1 MVKIIKRLPIALSVI
16 AIGFLIVQIICALW
30 LPLVTADIV
39 NIGIKTS
46 DTAYIW
52 SKGYL
57 MIALSVCS
65 MIGAICNTYLFS
77 RISYRLGGELRS
89 DIYRKALRFSKHEFD
104 KIGTSSLIT
113 RNTNDVTQVQTL
125 VEGGLKFLIMAP
137 AMLIGGIVM
146 TALLSPTLALVFL
159 CAVPFLAISYFVI
172 YRFASPL
179 YDKMQRMLDSLNQFF
194 REGLTGARVIR
205 AFGKENQEYEKYKA
219 VNREYTKN
227 YITAGT
233 IMSVSIPLV
242 TMFVSLATVIIV
254 WVGGKGVESG
264 TIEVGSIM
272 SAISYSIQ
280 ILMGFGM
287 LTNVILAIPRGQI
300 SAKRINEVL
309 DMPISIKEPGCM
321 VEQETKFPTRP
332 VEPAKAE
339 NSCLTF
345 ENVDFRYQGAE
356 RKTLENIN
364 FTVSKGQTLAII
376 GGTGDGK
383 TALVNLISRLYD
395 VEKGS
400 VKIGGTDIRDMGQ
413 KTLHGL
419 VSYSPQKSTLFFGT
433 IRSNMLM
440 GKPDATDDEIWA
452 ALDMAHATEF
462 IRTLPDGGWSLAAPT
477 ARPSSP
483 LDSAVEKGGGNFSGG
498 QKQRLCIA
506 RALLKDAS
514 IYVFD
519 DSFSALDFKTDG
531 EVRRAMRGKLKD
543 AITVIVAQRIGTVMD
558 ADAIA
563 VLDNGKL
570 AGFGS
575 HEELKTTN
583 PVYRQIIDSQFY
595 KEAGRGENTP
605 LLAYATE
612 EAAV

>member
-1 MVKIIKRLPIALSVI
+1 MFKIVKRLPIALSVI
-16 AIGFLIVQIICALW
+16 AIGFLIVQIICSLW

-65 MIGAICNTYLFS
+65 MIGAICNTFLFS
-77 RISYRLGGELRS
+77 RISYKLGGELRS
-89 DIYRKALRFSKHEFD
+89 DIYHKVLRFSKNEFD

-137 AMLIGGIVM
+137 AMLIGGIIM

-179 YDKMQRMLDSLNQFF
+179 YDKMQRLLDSLNQFF

-205 AFGKENQEYEKYKA
+205 AFGKEGSEYEKYKA

-242 TMFVSLATVIIV
+242 TMLVSLATVIIV
-254 WVGGKGVESG
+254 WVGGKGAESG

-309 DMPISIKEPGCM
+309 DMPISINDPDQA
-321 VEQETKFPTRP
+321 V
-332 VEPAKAE
+332 KAE
-339 NSCLTF
+339 KSTLIF

-364 FTVSKGQTLAII
+364 LTVTGGQTLAII

-400 VKIGGTDIRDMGQ
+400 VKIGGTDIRDLEQ

-440 GKPDATDDEIWA
+440 GKPDATDGEIWA

-462 IRTLPDGGWSLAAPT
+462 IRTLPGG
-477 ARPSSP
+477 

-531 EVRRAMRGKLKD
+531 EVRRGMRGKLKD

-563 VLDNGKL
+563 VIDNGKL
-570 AGFGS
+570 AGLGS
-575 HEELKTTN
+575 HEELKATN

-595 KEAGRGENTP
+595 KE
-605 LLAYATE
+605 

>member
-1 MVKIIKRLPIALSVI
+1 MFKIVKRLPLGMSVI
-16 AIGFLIVQIICALW
+16 AIAFLIVQIVCALW

-39 NIGIKTS
+39 NIGIKTL
-46 DTAYIW
+46 DIDFIW
-52 SKGYL
+52 SKGYM

-77 RISYRLGGELRS
+77 RISYKLGGELRS

-125 VEGGLKFLIMAP
+125 VEGGLKFLILAP

-146 TALLSPTLALVFL
+146 TYLLSPTLALIFL
-159 CAVPFLAISYFVI
+159 CTVPFLAVSYFVV

-179 YDKMQRMLDSLNQFF
+179 YSKMQRLLDTLNQFF
-194 REGLTGARVIR
+194 REGLTGVKVIR
-205 AFGKENQEYEKYKA
+205 AFGKEEQEYEKYRT

-264 TIEVGSIM
+264 TIEIGSIM

-309 DMPISIKEPGCM
+309 DMPISINDPGCM
-321 VEQETKFPTRP
+321 VEQETKFLTRP
-332 VEPAKAE
+332 EQAVKAE
-339 NSCLTF
+339 NSTLTF

-356 RKTLENIN
+356 KKTLENIN
-364 FTVSKGQTLAII
+364 LTVTGGQTLAII

-400 VKIGGTDIRDMGQ
+400 VKIGGTDIRDMEQ

-440 GKPDATDDEIWA
+440 GKPDATDGEIWA

-462 IRTLPDGGWSLAAPT
+462 IRTLPGG
-477 ARPSSP
+477 

-575 HEELKTTN
+575 HEELKATN

-595 KEAGRGENTP
+595 KE
-605 LLAYATE
+605 

>member
-1 MVKIIKRLPIALSVI
+1 MSMLKIVKRLPIAMSVI

-46 DTAYIW
+46 DIDFIW

-57 MIALSVCS
+57 MITLSVCS

-77 RISYRLGGELRS
+77 RISYKLGGELRS

-125 VEGGLKFLIMAP
+125 VEGGLKFLILAP

-146 TALLSPTLALVFL
+146 TYLLSPTLALVFL

-179 YDKMQRMLDSLNQFF
+179 YTKMQKLLDNLNQFF
-194 REGLTGARVIR
+194 REGLTGVKVIR
-205 AFGKENQEYEKYKA
+205 AFGKEEQEYEKYKA

-280 ILMGFGM
+280 ILLGFGM

-309 DMPISIKEPGCM
+309 DMPIGINDP
-321 VEQETKFPTRP
+321 EQAVKT
-332 VEPAKAE
+332 E
-339 NSCLTF
+339 NSTLTF
-345 ENVDFRYQGAE
+345 ENVDFRYQGAG
-356 RKTLENIN
+356 RKTLENIS
-364 FTVSKGQTLAII
+364 FTVGKGQTLAII

-400 VKIGGTDIRDMGQ
+400 VKIGGTDIRDMEQ
-413 KTLHGL
+413 NTLHSL

-440 GKPDATDDEIWA
+440 GKPDATDGEIWA

-462 IRTLPDGGWSLAAPT
+462 IRTLSGG
-477 ARPSSP
+477 

-543 AITVIVAQRIGTVMD
+543 AITIIVAQRIGTVMD

-563 VLDNGKL
+563 VIDNGKL

-575 HEELKTTN
+575 HEELKATN

-595 KEAGRGENTP
+595 KE
-605 LLAYATE
+605 

>member
-1 MVKIIKRLPIALSVI
+1 
-16 AIGFLIVQIICALW
+16 
-30 LPLVTADIV
+30 
-39 NIGIKTS
+39 
-46 DTAYIW
+46 
-52 SKGYL
+52 
-57 MIALSVCS
+57 
-65 MIGAICNTYLFS
+65 
-77 RISYRLGGELRS
+77 
-89 DIYRKALRFSKHEFD
+89 
-104 KIGTSSLIT
+104 
-113 RNTNDVTQVQTL
+113 
-125 VEGGLKFLIMAP
+125 
-137 AMLIGGIVM
+137 
-146 TALLSPTLALVFL
+146 
-159 CAVPFLAISYFVI
+159 
-172 YRFASPL
+172 
-179 YDKMQRMLDSLNQFF
+179 
-194 REGLTGARVIR
+194 
-205 AFGKENQEYEKYKA
+205 
-219 VNREYTKN
+219 
-227 YITAGT
+227 
-233 IMSVSIPLV
+233 
-242 TMFVSLATVIIV
+242 
-254 WVGGKGVESG
+254 
-264 TIEVGSIM
+264 
-272 SAISYSIQ
+272 
-280 ILMGFGM
+280 
-287 LTNVILAIPRGQI
+287 VILAIPRGQI

-309 DMPISIKEPGCM
+309 DMPIGINDP
-321 VEQETKFPTRP
+321 EQAVKS
-332 VEPAKAE
+332 E
-339 NSCLTF
+339 NSTLTF

-364 FTVSKGQTLAII
+364 LTVTGGQTLAII

-400 VKIGGTDIRDMGQ
+400 VKIGGTDIRDMEQ

-440 GKPDATDDEIWA
+440 GKPDATDGEIWA

-462 IRTLPDGGWSLAAPT
+462 ICTLPGGLDG
-477 ARPSSP
+477 
-483 LDSAVEKGGGNFSGG
+483 AVEKGGGNFSGG

-575 HEELKTTN
+575 HEELKATN

-595 KEAGRGENTP
+595 KE
-605 LLAYATE
+605 

>member
-1 MVKIIKRLPIALSVI
+1 MLKIIKRLPLGLCII
-16 AIGFLIVQIICALW
+16 AIGFLIVQIVCALW

-46 DTAYIW
+46 DIDFIW

-77 RISYRLGGELRS
+77 RISYKLGGELRS
-89 DIYRKALRFSKHEFD
+89 DIYRKALSFSKHEFD

-125 VEGGLKFLIMAP
+125 VEGGLKFLILAP

-146 TALLSPTLALVFL
+146 TYLLSPTLALIFL
-159 CAVPFLAISYFVI
+159 CTVPFLAISYFVV

-179 YDKMQRMLDSLNQFF
+179 YSKMQRLLDSLNQFF
-194 REGLTGARVIR
+194 REGLTGVKVIR
-205 AFGKENQEYEKYKA
+205 AFGKEEQEYEKYKA

-287 LTNVILAIPRGQI
+287 LTNVILGIPRGQI

-309 DMPISIKEPGCM
+309 DMPVSINDP
-321 VEQETKFPTRP
+321 EQA
-332 VEPAKAE
+332 AKAG
-339 NSCLTF
+339 SSTLTF

-356 RKTLENIN
+356 RKTLENIS
-364 FTVSKGQTLAII
+364 FTVSNGQTLAII

-383 TALVNLISRLYD
+383 TSLVSLISRLYD
-395 VEKGS
+395 AEKGS
-400 VKIGGTDIRDMGQ
+400 VKIGGTDVRDMEQ
-413 KTLHGL
+413 KTLHDL
-419 VSYSPQKSTLFFGT
+419 VSFSPQKSTLFFGT

-452 ALDMAHATEF
+452 ALDIAHATEF
-462 IRTLPDGGWSLAAPT
+462 IRTLPDG
-477 ARPSSP
+477 
-483 LDSAVEKGGGNFSGG
+483 LDGAVEKGGGNFSGG

-558 ADAIA
+558 ADVIA
-563 VLDNGKL
+563 VIDNGKL
-570 AGFGS
+570 AGLGS
-575 HEELKTTN
+575 HEELKATN

-595 KEAGRGENTP
+595 KE
-605 LLAYATE
+605 

>member
-1 MVKIIKRLPIALSVI
+1 MLKIIKRLPLGVCIV
-16 AIGFLIVQIICALW
+16 AIGFLIVQIVCSLW

-39 NIGIKTS
+39 NVGIKTS
-46 DTAYIW
+46 DIDFIW

-65 MIGAICNTYLFS
+65 MIGAICNTFLFS
-77 RISYRLGGELRS
+77 KISYKLGGELRS
-89 DIYRKALRFSKHEFD
+89 DIYRKVLHFSKHEFD

-125 VEGGLKFLIMAP
+125 VEGGLKFLILAP
-137 AMLIGGIVM
+137 AMLIGGIIM
-146 TALLSPTLALVFL
+146 TYLLSPTLALIFL
-159 CAVPFLAISYFVI
+159 CTVPFLAISYFVI

-179 YDKMQRMLDSLNQFF
+179 YSKMQRLLDSLNQFF
-194 REGLTGARVIR
+194 REGLTGVKVIR
-205 AFGKENQEYEKYKA
+205 AFGKEEQEYEKYKA

-242 TMFVSLATVIIV
+242 TMLVSLATVIIV

-287 LTNVILAIPRGQI
+287 LTNVILGIPRGQI

-309 DMPISIKEPGCM
+309 DMPVSINDP
-321 VEQETKFPTRP
+321 EQA
-332 VEPAKAE
+332 AKAGG
-339 NSCLTF
+339 STLTF

-356 RKTLENIN
+356 RKTLENIS
-364 FTVSKGQTLAII
+364 FTVSNGQTLAII

-383 TALVNLISRLYD
+383 TSLVNLISRLYD
-395 VEKGS
+395 AEKGS
-400 VKIGGTDIRDMGQ
+400 VKIGGTDVRDMDQ
-413 KTLHGL
+413 KTLHDL

-452 ALDMAHATEF
+452 ALDIAHATEF
-462 IRTLPDGGWSLAAPT
+462 IRTLPDG
-477 ARPSSP
+477 
-483 LDSAVEKGGGNFSGG
+483 LDGAVEKGGGNFSGG

-514 IYVFD
+514 IYIFD

-563 VLDNGKL
+563 VIDNGKL
-570 AGFGS
+570 AGLGS
-575 HEELKTTN
+575 HGELKATN

-595 KEAGRGENTP
+595 KE
-605 LLAYATE
+605 